1 MEEKQFE
8 IYDNTNRLASNMSLN
23 TALIFIKA
31 YCYEYYNE
39 NVNLTLVEMKG
50 ESSDGRQVFM
60 PCKEN

>member
-23 TALIFIKA
+23 AALIFIKA

-50 ESSDGRQVFM
+50 ESSDERQVFI
-60 PCKEN
+60 PCKKN

>member
-8 IYDNTNRLASNMSLN
+8 IYDNTNRLATNMSLN
-23 TALIFIKA
+23 TALILIKA

-50 ESSDGRQVFM
+50 ESSDGRQVFI